1 MSVELVVA
9 HLSVN
14 KSRTIF
20 ADVVGSANDN
30 DDIQVTCSDG
40 KFSTNNKELVGKRS
54 TYDLFY
60 RLSERVDILDRTI
73 AKSFMNKH
81 AISPVPPSNEPGSDF
96 ADIEYTFVW
105 EEYFPYTGE
114 YVFRGACDNR
124 GHLFIDDEKVFR
136 LDGFRDAPSK
146 RKKMIEEGVHEISLT
161 LRNKP
166 NQLDSPLSDHFEII
180 SYDQRGLGQTS
191 KPSGSYSMQQYAD
204 DAASLLDE
212 LHIDTI
218 PVMGVSFGG
227 MVAQEFIKRH
237 PSRVSK
243 LVLACT
249 SSGGDGGSSYPLH
262 ELEELNEEEKL
273 DLSIKINDLRITD
286 VWIKQNNDSWN
297 IIKEEARKKRL
308 YSTDPTNLL
317 KQLMARKDHNTFQS
331 LKNIDIPV
339 FLMGGKYDG
348 IAPASNMEA
357 IHKNITDSRLEFYE
371 GGHLFLIQD
380 KKAFR
385 DLVDWLL

>member
-1 MSVELVVA
+1 MAIISTKDL
-9 HLSVN
+9 
-14 KSRTIF
+14 
-20 ADVVGSANDN
+20 
-30 DDIQVTCSDG
+30 DIY
-40 KFSTNNKELVGKRS
+40 FERS
-54 TYDLFY
+54 TPRANGPL
-60 RLSERVDILDRTI
+60 
-73 AKSFMNKH
+73 
-81 AISPVPPSNEPGSDF
+81 
-96 ADIEYTFVW
+96 
-105 EEYFPYTGE
+105 
-114 YVFRGACDNR
+114 
-124 GHLFIDDEKVFR
+124 LFIGGTGGD
-136 LDGFRDAPSK
+136 
-146 RKKMIEEGVHEISLT
+146 

-166 NQLDSPLSDHFEII
+166 NQLDSPLSEHFEII

-286 VWIKQNNDSWN
+286 AWIKQNKNLWQS
-297 IIKEEARKKRL
+297 IKEQAKNRNAFKPQPK
-308 YSTDPTNLL
+308 YLL
-317 KQLMARKDHNTFQS
+317 KQLLARKDHNTYED
-331 LKNIDIPV
+331 LDNINTPT
-339 FLMGGKYDG
+339 FLLGGKYDG
-348 IAPASNMEA
+348 IAPVLNMEKMHQK
-357 IHKNITDSRLEFYE
+357 IDNSKLEFYE

-380 KKAFR
+380 TKAFQ
-385 DLVDWLL
+385 DIINWLIH

>member
-1 MSVELVVA
+1 MAIISTKDL
-9 HLSVN
+9 
-14 KSRTIF
+14 
-20 ADVVGSANDN
+20 
-30 DDIQVTCSDG
+30 DIY
-40 KFSTNNKELVGKRS
+40 FERS
-54 TYDLFY
+54 TP
-60 RLSERVDILDRTI
+60 RT
-73 AKSFMNKH
+73 NG
-81 AISPVPPSNEPGSDF
+81 PL
-96 ADIEYTFVW
+96 
-105 EEYFPYTGE
+105 
-114 YVFRGACDNR
+114 
-124 GHLFIDDEKVFR
+124 LFIGGTGGD
-136 LDGFRDAPSK
+136 
-146 RKKMIEEGVHEISLT
+146 

-166 NQLDSPLSDHFEII
+166 NQLDSPLSEHFEII

-212 LHIDTI
+212 LHINTI

-286 VWIKQNNDSWN
+286 AWIKQNKNLWQS
-297 IIKEEARKKRL
+297 IKEQAKNRNAFKPQPK
-308 YSTDPTNLL
+308 YLL
-317 KQLMARKDHNTFQS
+317 KQLLARKDHNTYED
-331 LKNIDIPV
+331 LDNIKIPT
-339 FLMGGKYDG
+339 FLLGGKYDG
-348 IAPASNMEA
+348 IAPVLNMEKMHQK
-357 IHKNITDSRLEFYE
+357 IDNSKLEFYE

-380 KKAFR
+380 TKAFQ
-385 DLVDWLL
+385 DIINWLIH

>member
-1 MSVELVVA
+1 MAIISTKDL
-9 HLSVN
+9 
-14 KSRTIF
+14 
-20 ADVVGSANDN
+20 
-30 DDIQVTCSDG
+30 DIY
-40 KFSTNNKELVGKRS
+40 FERS
-54 TYDLFY
+54 TPRANGPL
-60 RLSERVDILDRTI
+60 
-73 AKSFMNKH
+73 
-81 AISPVPPSNEPGSDF
+81 
-96 ADIEYTFVW
+96 
-105 EEYFPYTGE
+105 
-114 YVFRGACDNR
+114 
-124 GHLFIDDEKVFR
+124 LFIGGTGGD
-136 LDGFRDAPSK
+136 
-146 RKKMIEEGVHEISLT
+146 

-166 NQLDSPLSDHFEII
+166 NQLDSPLSEHFEII

-286 VWIKQNNDSWN
+286 AWIKQNKNLWQS
-297 IIKEEARKKRL
+297 IKEQAKNRNAFKPQPR
-308 YSTDPTNLL
+308 YLL
-317 KQLMARKDHNTFQS
+317 KQHLARKDHNTYED
-331 LKNIDIPV
+331 LDDINTPT
-339 FLMGGKYDG
+339 FLLGGKYDG
-348 IAPASNMEA
+348 IAPVLNMEKMHQK
-357 IHKNITDSRLEFYE
+357 IGNSKLEFYE

-380 KKAFR
+380 TKAFQ
-385 DLVDWLL
+385 DIINGLIH